1 MALVDQLTRRS
12 PATATA
18 TCGEPM
24 INVAHARTAIASVP
38 GEIVAMS
45 KSQYAQLLTEI
56 ETGQNARRA
65 LTNLRTLVAVAA
77 STSGA
82 PA

>member
-1 MALVDQLTRRS
+1 M
-12 PATATA
+12 
-18 TCGEPM
+18 
-24 INVAHARTAIASVP
+24 
-38 GEIVAMS
+38 AMS

-65 LTNLRTLVAVAA
+65 LTNLRTIVAVAA